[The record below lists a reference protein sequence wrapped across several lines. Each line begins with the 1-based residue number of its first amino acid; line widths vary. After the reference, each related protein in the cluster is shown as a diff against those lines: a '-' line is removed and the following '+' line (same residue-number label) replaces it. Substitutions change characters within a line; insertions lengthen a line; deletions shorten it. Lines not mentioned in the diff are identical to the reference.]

1 MVSTV
6 DGACVDW
13 AAASVVA
20 PGHHESG
27 DECVVRTIDHCT
39 VLAVLDGLGH
49 GPEAAAAARLGV
61 ALLERSNA
69 HALVDLIRECH
80 DGLRGTRGAVM
91 SVAVLDSAESTMT
104 WLGVGDVHGSLW
116 CPRSSTWHSLLL
128 RSGVVG
134 SYLPQL
140 QASVVPL
147 HEGDTLLF
155 TTDGVSPILDEGVLK
170 GDSLQAT
177 AERILARCHTGR
189 DDALVLLA
197 RYRGAGR

>member
-1 MVSTV
+1 MVSTI

-13 AAASVVA
+13 AAASAVA

-27 DECVVRTIDHCT
+27 DERVVRAIDHRT

-49 GPEAAAAARLGV
+49 GPEAATAARVGV
-61 ALLERSNA
+61 AMLECSNTPD
-69 HALVDLIRECH
+69 VVELIRACH

-91 SVAVLDSAESTMT
+91 SVAIVDGAQSTMT
-104 WLGVGDVHGSLW
+104 WLGVGDVRGSLW
-116 CPRSSTWHSLLL
+116 CPRLSTWHSLLL

-140 QASVVPL
+140 QASVIPL
-147 HEGDTLLF
+147 NEGDTLLF
-155 TTDGVSPILDEGVLK
+155 TTDGVSPILDQSLLK
-170 GDSLQAT
+170 GDSLQAM